1 MLSSAYGLDDV
12 ILNIQQL
19 GPPAQS
25 KVAKKDGGNEGRKDG
40 GREGEKEGRK
50 EGRERERKERMK
62 GGRYKA
68 GSIVGKNKGVRRNCR
83 GVRDG

>member
-12 ILNIQQL
+12 ILNIEQLGQPAEQL
-19 GPPAQS
+19 GPPAPS
-25 KVAKKDGGNEGRKDG
+25 KVARKDGGTEGRKDG
-40 GREGEKEGRK
+40 MGEGEKEGRK

-68 GSIVGKNKGVRRNCR
+68 GSGTSWEE
-83 GVRDG
+83 